1 MQGNKWISFL
11 IIAALSLIWGSS
23 FILIKRGLEVFSAPQ
38 LACLRISIAGIVMLP
53 MVIKNLGQ
61 ITLQK
66 LGFILIFGILNA
78 GIPPFLFAEAE
89 SGLPSSVA
97 GVLNALTPV
106 FTLLTGT
113 LFFSVAF
120 NTRKLIGVLL
130 GLGGSLIIILL
141 KPGNDLFVIHEN
153 KILILGF
160 LLVIAAFL
168 YGLSNNV
175 SKTFLQKIPSI
186 MTSSFAYT
194 CMTIPCLIYLFSA
207 TDFTTKLAM
216 GHDAYAALGYIFI
229 LAAFGSAL
237 AMFLFN
243 KLIQRSNALIASF
256 VTYFIPVV
264 ALLWGAFDGEK
275 MHLVQLVGL
284 AIILSGV
291 YIVSAKKQKS

>member
-23 FILIKRGLEVFSAPQ
+23 FILIKRGLDVFSAPQ
-38 LACLRISIAGIVMLP
+38 LACLRISIAGIVMFPL
-53 MVIKNLGQ
+53 VIKNLRQ
-61 ITLQK
+61 ITPRK
-66 LGFILIFGILNA
+66 LGFILIFGVLNA

-89 SGLPSSVA
+89 TGLPSSVA

-106 FTLLTGT
+106 FTLVTGA

-141 KPGNDLFVIHEN
+141 KPGNDLFVLHEN

-175 SKTFLQKIPSI
+175 SKTFLQEIPSV

-194 CMTIPCLIYLFSA
+194 CMAIPALIYLFSA
-207 TDFTTKLAM
+207 TDFTTKM
-216 GHDAYAALGYIFI
+216 EQGHAAWVSLGYIFI

-243 KLIQRSNALIASF
+243 KLVQRSNALIASF

-275 MHLVQLVGL
+275 MHLVQFLGL

-291 YIVSAKKQKS
+291 YIVSLKK